1 MLQTLFIKN
10 VALISSLTIDF
21 GRGLN
26 ILLGETGAG
35 KSIIFDALN
44 FVLGEKADKTLIR
57 SGEDMMR
64 VDAVFSSLNA
74 QASAQ
79 LEELGF
85 SDEELA
91 LSRTYSLDG
100 KSVIRVNGVPT
111 SQSVL
116 KEIGSILVNSYSQHE
131 SVDLLKVKN
140 HLSMLDKF
148 GGNDIKNLKDI
159 VKEEYQALSEIEK
172 KIKSL
177 GGDDFERERTK
188 SLLAYQ
194 IKEIE
199 DARLE
204 VGEDK
209 DLQERLQFLNN
220 AEKIYQAISY
230 CEQLLSDS
238 ADSCINELQQSS
250 SYLSMVSGFENID
263 DCKGRLDSARLEIED
278 IYQTLLDIKGDAEFD
293 EEEYER
299 LDRRHDLIKSLIK
312 KYGGSIEKTLDY
324 LEQAKAQLDE
334 LDDSANLI
342 AKLEQDKK
350 ELLAKLKKSA
360 DNLTETRQKV
370 AQDISIKITKELHEL
385 GMKSSLFETKFKK
398 LDEIGPNGQDDVEFV
413 FSANKGQELKSLS
426 KTASGGELS
435 RFMLAVKNIFLS
447 IGSAETLIF
456 DEIDAGISGETGNI
470 VGQKLHKIT
479 DFAQVICITHLPQ
492 VACYGDDFYYVSK
505 KEDDKS
511 TQTNV
516 KHLEGDEVV
525 SGIARLI
532 AGDNIS
538 DIALSH
544 AREMVSLARK

>member
-209 DLQERLQFLNN
+209 ELQERLQFLNN

-250 SYLSMVSGFENID
+250 SYLSTVSGFENID
-263 DCKGRLDSARLEIED
+263 DCKNRLDSARLEIED

-350 ELLAKLKKSA
+350 ELLARLKNSA

-398 LDEIGPNGQDDVEFV
+398 LDEIGYNGQDDVEFV

-516 KHLEGDEVV
+516 KHLEGDEVIA
-525 SGIARLI
+525 GIARLI

-544 AREMVSLARK
+544 AKEMVLLARK

>member
-263 DCKGRLDSARLEIED
+263 DCKSRLDSARLEIED

-299 LDRRHDLIKSLIK
+299 LDRRNDLIKSLIK

-360 DNLTETRQKV
+360 DYLTETRQKV

-435 RFMLAVKNIFLS
+435 RFMLAAKNIFLS

-544 AREMVSLARK
+544 AKEMVLLARK

>member
-209 DLQERLQFLNN
+209 ELQERLQFLNN

-250 SYLSMVSGFENID
+250 SYLSAVSGFENID
-263 DCKGRLDSARLEIED
+263 DCKNRLDSARLEIED

-324 LEQAKAQLDE
+324 LEQAKARLDE

-350 ELLAKLKKSA
+350 ELLARLKNSA

-398 LDEIGPNGQDDVEFV
+398 LDEIGYNGQDDVEFV

-516 KHLEGDEVV
+516 KHLEGDEVIA
-525 SGIARLI
+525 GIARLI

-544 AREMVSLARK
+544 AKEMVLLARK

>member
-250 SYLSMVSGFENID
+250 SYLSAVSGFENID
-263 DCKGRLDSARLEIED
+263 DCKNRLDSARLEIED

-350 ELLAKLKKSA
+350 ELLVRLKNSA

>member
-159 VKEEYQALSEIEK
+159 VKEEYQTLSEIEK

-250 SYLSMVSGFENID
+250 SFLSTVSGFENID
-263 DCKGRLDSARLEIED
+263 DCKSRLDSARLEIED

-350 ELLAKLKKSA
+350 ELLARLKNSA

-398 LDEIGPNGQDDVEFV
+398 LDEIGYNGQDDVEFV

-516 KHLEGDEVV
+516 KHLEGDEVIA
-525 SGIARLI
+525 GIARLI

-544 AREMVSLARK
+544 AKEMVLLARK

>member
-209 DLQERLQFLNN
+209 ELQERLQFLNN

-250 SYLSMVSGFENID
+250 SFLSTVSGFENID
-263 DCKGRLDSARLEIED
+263 DCKNRLDSARLEIED

-350 ELLAKLKKSA
+350 ELLARLKNSA

-398 LDEIGPNGQDDVEFV
+398 LDEIGYNGQDDVEFV

-516 KHLEGDEVV
+516 KHLEGDEVIA
-525 SGIARLI
+525 GIARLI

-544 AREMVSLARK
+544 AREMVLLARK

>member
-100 KSVIRVNGVPT
+100 KSVTRVNGVPT

-250 SYLSMVSGFENID
+250 SYLSTVSGFENID
-263 DCKGRLDSARLEIED
+263 DCKNRLDSARLEIED

-350 ELLAKLKKSA
+350 ELLARLKNSA

-398 LDEIGPNGQDDVEFV
+398 LDEIGYNGQDDVEFV

-544 AREMVSLARK
+544 AKEMVLLARK

>member
-263 DCKGRLDSARLEIED
+263 DCKNRLDSARLEIED

-350 ELLAKLKKSA
+350 ELLARLKNSA

-398 LDEIGPNGQDDVEFV
+398 LDEIGYNGQDDVEFV

-516 KHLEGDEVV
+516 KHLEGDEVIA
-525 SGIARLI
+525 GIARLI

-538 DIALSH
+538 NIALSH

>member
-544 AREMVSLARK
+544 AKEMVLLARK

>member
-159 VKEEYQALSEIEK
+159 VKEEYQELSEIEK

-250 SYLSMVSGFENID
+250 SYLSTVSGFENID
-263 DCKGRLDSARLEIED
+263 DCKNRLDSARLEIED

-299 LDRRHDLIKSLIK
+299 LDRRNDLIKSLVK

-398 LDEIGPNGQDDVEFV
+398 LDEIGYNGQDDVEFV

>member
-199 DARLE
+199 NARLE

>member
-209 DLQERLQFLNN
+209 ELQERLQFLNN

-250 SYLSMVSGFENID
+250 SYLSTVSGFENID
-263 DCKGRLDSARLEIED
+263 DCKNRLDSARLEIED

-360 DNLTETRQKV
+360 ENLTETRQKV

-470 VGQKLHKIT
+470 VGQKLHKIS

-516 KHLEGDEVV
+516 KHLEGDEVIA
-525 SGIARLI
+525 GIARLI

-544 AREMVSLARK
+544 AKEMVLLARK

>member
-263 DCKGRLDSARLEIED
+263 DCKSRLDSARLEIED

-299 LDRRHDLIKSLIK
+299 LDRRNDLIKSLIK

-360 DNLTETRQKV
+360 DYLTETRQKV

-516 KHLEGDEVV
+516 KHLEGDEVIA
-525 SGIARLI
+525 GIARLI

-544 AREMVSLARK
+544 AKEMVLLARK

>member
-209 DLQERLQFLNN
+209 ELQERLQFLNN

-250 SYLSMVSGFENID
+250 SYLSTVSGFENID
-263 DCKGRLDSARLEIED
+263 DCKSRLDSARLEIED

-350 ELLAKLKKSA
+350 ELLARLKNSA

-398 LDEIGPNGQDDVEFV
+398 LDEIGYNGQDDVEFV

-516 KHLEGDEVV
+516 KHLEGDEVIA
-525 SGIARLI
+525 GIARLI

-544 AREMVSLARK
+544 AKEMVLLARK

>member
-74 QASAQ
+74 QASTQ

-159 VKEEYQALSEIEK
+159 VKEEYQTLSEIEK

-209 DLQERLQFLNN
+209 ELQERLQFLNN

-250 SYLSMVSGFENID
+250 SYLSAVSGFENID
-263 DCKGRLDSARLEIED
+263 DCKNRLDSARLEIED

-342 AKLEQDKK
+342 ARLEQDKK
-350 ELLAKLKKSA
+350 ELLARLKNSA

-516 KHLEGDEVV
+516 KHLEGDEVIA
-525 SGIARLI
+525 GIARLI

-544 AREMVSLARK
+544 AKEMVLLARK

>member
-35 KSIIFDALN
+35 KSIIFDGLN
-44 FVLGEKADKTLIR
+44 FVLGEKGDKTLIR

-209 DLQERLQFLNN
+209 ELQERLQFLNN

-250 SYLSMVSGFENID
+250 SYLSTVSGFENID
-263 DCKGRLDSARLEIED
+263 DCKSRLDSARLEIED

-350 ELLAKLKKSA
+350 ELLARLKNSA

-398 LDEIGPNGQDDVEFV
+398 LDEIGYNGQDDVEFV

-516 KHLEGDEVV
+516 KHLEGDEVIA
-525 SGIARLI
+525 GIARLI

-544 AREMVSLARK
+544 AKEMVLLARK

>member
-209 DLQERLQFLNN
+209 ELQERLQFLNN

-250 SYLSMVSGFENID
+250 SYLSTVSGFENID
-263 DCKGRLDSARLEIED
+263 DCKSRLDSARLEIED

-334 LDDSANLI
+334 LDNSANLI

-516 KHLEGDEVV
+516 KHLEGDEVIA
-525 SGIARLI
+525 GIARLI

-538 DIALSH
+538 NIALSH

>member
-172 KIKSL
+172 KIKLL

-250 SYLSMVSGFENID
+250 SYLSAVSGFENID
-263 DCKGRLDSARLEIED
+263 DCKNRLDSARLEIED

-350 ELLAKLKKSA
+350 ELLARLKNSA

-398 LDEIGPNGQDDVEFV
+398 LDEIGYNGQDDVEFV

>member
-209 DLQERLQFLNN
+209 ELQERLQFLNN

-250 SYLSMVSGFENID
+250 SYLSTVSGFENID
-263 DCKGRLDSARLEIED
+263 DCKNRLDSARLEIED

-350 ELLAKLKKSA
+350 ELHAKLKKSA
-360 DNLTETRQKV
+360 DNLTEARQKV

-398 LDEIGPNGQDDVEFV
+398 LDEIGYNGQDDVEFV

-516 KHLEGDEVV
+516 KHLEGDEVIA
-525 SGIARLI
+525 GIARLI

-544 AREMVSLARK
+544 AKEMVLLARK

>member
-85 SDEELA
+85 SDEEIV

-209 DLQERLQFLNN
+209 ELQERLQFLNN
-220 AEKIYQAISY
+220 AEKIYQAIYY

-250 SYLSMVSGFENID
+250 SYLSTVSGFENID
-263 DCKGRLDSARLEIED
+263 DCKNRLDSARLEIED

-360 DNLTETRQKV
+360 ENLTETRQKV

-398 LDEIGPNGQDDVEFV
+398 LDEIGYNGQDDVEFV

-470 VGQKLHKIT
+470 VGQKLHKIS

-544 AREMVSLARK
+544 AREMVLLARK

>member
-100 KSVIRVNGVPT
+100 KSVTRVNGVPT

-250 SYLSMVSGFENID
+250 SYLSAVSGFENID
-263 DCKGRLDSARLEIED
+263 DCKNRLDSARLEIED

-350 ELLAKLKKSA
+350 ELLARLKNSA

-398 LDEIGPNGQDDVEFV
+398 LDEIGYNGQDDVEFV

-516 KHLEGDEVV
+516 KHLEGDEVIA
-525 SGIARLI
+525 GIARLI

-544 AREMVSLARK
+544 AKEMVLLARK

>member
-209 DLQERLQFLNN
+209 ELQERLQFLNN

-250 SYLSMVSGFENID
+250 SYLSAVSGFENID
-263 DCKGRLDSARLEIED
+263 DCKNRLDSARLEIED

-350 ELLAKLKKSA
+350 ELLARLKNSA

-398 LDEIGPNGQDDVEFV
+398 LDEIGYNGQDDVEFV

-516 KHLEGDEVV
+516 KHLEGDEVIA
-525 SGIARLI
+525 GIARLI

-544 AREMVSLARK
+544 AKEMVLLARK

>member
-209 DLQERLQFLNN
+209 ELQERLQFLNN

-250 SYLSMVSGFENID
+250 SYLSTVSGFENID
-263 DCKGRLDSARLEIED
+263 DCKNRLDSARLEIED

-342 AKLEQDKK
+342 AKLEQGKK

-398 LDEIGPNGQDDVEFV
+398 LDEIGYNGQDDVEFV

-516 KHLEGDEVV
+516 KHLEGDEVIA
-525 SGIARLI
+525 GIARLI

-544 AREMVSLARK
+544 AKEMVLLARK

>member
-209 DLQERLQFLNN
+209 ELQERLQFLNN

-250 SYLSMVSGFENID
+250 SYLSTVSGFENID
-263 DCKGRLDSARLEIED
+263 DCKNRLDSARLEIED

-360 DNLTETRQKV
+360 DNLTETRQKI
-370 AQDISIKITKELHEL
+370 AQDITIKITKELHEL

-516 KHLEGDEVV
+516 KHLEGDEVIA
-525 SGIARLI
+525 GIARLI

-538 DIALSH
+538 NIALSH

>member
-159 VKEEYQALSEIEK
+159 VKEEYQTLSEIEK

-204 VGEDK
+204 TGEDK

-263 DCKGRLDSARLEIED
+263 DCKSRLDSARLEIED

-299 LDRRHDLIKSLIK
+299 LDRRNDLIKSLIK

>member
-250 SYLSMVSGFENID
+250 SYLSAVSGFENID
-263 DCKGRLDSARLEIED
+263 DCKNRLDSARLEIED

-324 LEQAKAQLDE
+324 LEQAKVQLDE

-350 ELLAKLKKSA
+350 ELHAKLKKSA
-360 DNLTETRQKV
+360 DNLTEARQKV

>member
-250 SYLSMVSGFENID
+250 SYLSAVSGFENID
-263 DCKGRLDSARLEIED
+263 DCKNRLDSARLEIED

-350 ELLAKLKKSA
+350 ELLARLKNSA

-398 LDEIGPNGQDDVEFV
+398 LDEIGYNGQDDVEFV

-516 KHLEGDEVV
+516 KHLEGDEVIA
-525 SGIARLI
+525 GIARLI

>member
-74 QASAQ
+74 QASVQ

-100 KSVIRVNGVPT
+100 KSVIRINGVPT

-250 SYLSMVSGFENID
+250 SYLSTVSGFENID
-263 DCKGRLDSARLEIED
+263 DCKNRLDSARLEIED

-350 ELLAKLKKSA
+350 ELLARLKNSA

-398 LDEIGPNGQDDVEFV
+398 LDEIGYNGQDDVEFV

-516 KHLEGDEVV
+516 KHLEGDEVIAC
-525 SGIARLI
+525 IARLI

-544 AREMVSLARK
+544 AKEMVLLARK

>member
-209 DLQERLQFLNN
+209 ELQERLQFLNN

-250 SYLSMVSGFENID
+250 SFLSTVSGFENID
-263 DCKGRLDSARLEIED
+263 DCKSRLDSARLEIED

-350 ELLAKLKKSA
+350 ELLARLKNSA

-516 KHLEGDEVV
+516 KHLEGDEVIA
-525 SGIARLI
+525 GIARLI

-544 AREMVSLARK
+544 AKEMVLLARK

>member
-250 SYLSMVSGFENID
+250 SYLSAVSGFENID
-263 DCKGRLDSARLEIED
+263 DCKNRLDSARLEIED

-350 ELLAKLKKSA
+350 ELLARLKNSA

-398 LDEIGPNGQDDVEFV
+398 LDEIGYNGQDDVEFV

-492 VACYGDDFYYVSK
+492 VACYGDDLYYVSK

-544 AREMVSLARK
+544 AREMVLLARK

>member
-204 VGEDK
+204 TGEDK

-350 ELLAKLKKSA
+350 ELLARLKNSA

-516 KHLEGDEVV
+516 KHLEGDEVIA
-525 SGIARLI
+525 GIARLI

-544 AREMVSLARK
+544 AREMVLLARK

>member
-263 DCKGRLDSARLEIED
+263 DCKSRLDSARLEIED

-299 LDRRHDLIKSLIK
+299 LDRRNDLIKSLIK

-360 DNLTETRQKV
+360 DYLTETRQKV

-398 LDEIGPNGQDDVEFV
+398 LDEIGYNGQDDVEFV

-544 AREMVSLARK
+544 AREMVLLARK

>member
-250 SYLSMVSGFENID
+250 SYLSAVSGFENID

-350 ELLAKLKKSA
+350 ELLARLKNSA

-398 LDEIGPNGQDDVEFV
+398 LDEIGYNGQDDVEFV

-544 AREMVSLARK
+544 AREMVLLARK

>member
-100 KSVIRVNGVPT
+100 KSVTRVNGVPT

-199 DARLE
+199 GARLE

-250 SYLSMVSGFENID
+250 SYLSAVSGFENID
-263 DCKGRLDSARLEIED
+263 DCKNRLDSARLEIED

-299 LDRRHDLIKSLIK
+299 LDRRNDLIKSLIK

-342 AKLEQDKK
+342 AKLEKDKK

-398 LDEIGPNGQDDVEFV
+398 LDEIGYNGQDDVEFV

-516 KHLEGDEVV
+516 KHLEGDEVIA
-525 SGIARLI
+525 GIARLI

-538 DIALSH
+538 NIALSH

>member
-159 VKEEYQALSEIEK
+159 VKEEYQTLSEIEK

-204 VGEDK
+204 TGEDK

-263 DCKGRLDSARLEIED
+263 DCKSRLDSARLEIED

-299 LDRRHDLIKSLIK
+299 LDRRNDLIKSLIK

-516 KHLEGDEVV
+516 KHLEGDEVIAC
-525 SGIARLI
+525 IARLI

-544 AREMVSLARK
+544 AKEMVLLARK

>member
-74 QASAQ
+74 QASTQ

-159 VKEEYQALSEIEK
+159 VKEEYQTLSEIEK

-204 VGEDK
+204 TGEDK

-435 RFMLAVKNIFLS
+435 NRRFGGKV
-447 IGSAETLIF
+447 
-456 DEIDAGISGETGNI
+456 DRDA
-470 VGQKLHKIT
+470 
-479 DFAQVICITHLPQ
+479 
-492 VACYGDDFYYVSK
+492 
-505 KEDDKS
+505 KEP
-511 TQTNV
+511 
-516 KHLEGDEVV
+516 
-525 SGIARLI
+525 
-532 AGDNIS
+532 
-538 DIALSH
+538 
-544 AREMVSLARK
+544 

>member
-250 SYLSMVSGFENID
+250 SYLSTVSGFENID
-263 DCKGRLDSARLEIED
+263 DCKNRLDSARLEIED

-350 ELLAKLKKSA
+350 ELLARLKNSA

-398 LDEIGPNGQDDVEFV
+398 LDEIGYNGQDDVEFV

-516 KHLEGDEVV
+516 KHLEGDEVIA
-525 SGIARLI
+525 GIARLI

-544 AREMVSLARK
+544 AKEMVLLARK

>member
-91 LSRTYSLDG
+91 LSRTYSLAG

-199 DARLE
+199 GARLE

-250 SYLSMVSGFENID
+250 SYLSAVSGFENID
-263 DCKGRLDSARLEIED
+263 DCKNRLDSARLEIED

-350 ELLAKLKKSA
+350 ELLARLKNSA

>member
-250 SYLSMVSGFENID
+250 SFLSTVSGFENID
-263 DCKGRLDSARLEIED
+263 DCKSRLDSARLEIED

-544 AREMVSLARK
+544 AREMVLLARK